1 VTRRCS
7 KVTGVSSRPWAAG
20 GLRARPEGATRQKE
34 EESYAGNKRCIVRK
48 TSSKKNVGGAHSIE
62 RVLLNSPVIIVL
74 PRNHQNVVT
83 KLGWD
88 RDPYNTVL

>member
-1 VTRRCS
+1 M
-7 KVTGVSSRPWAAG
+7 GSRWAAG
-20 GLRARPEGATRQKE
+20 EAGGSDLSEGGGEGRWE

-74 PRNHQNVVT
+74 LRNHQNVVT